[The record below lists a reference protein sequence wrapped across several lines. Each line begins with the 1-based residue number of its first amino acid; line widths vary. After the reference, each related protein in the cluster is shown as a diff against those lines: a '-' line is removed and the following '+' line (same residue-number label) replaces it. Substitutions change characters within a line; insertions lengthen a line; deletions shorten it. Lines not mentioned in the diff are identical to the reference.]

1 MKYSTA
7 SCNIWEA
14 SCSLEVVIKEP
25 TAGRMMTSTITATW
39 MKVIN
44 MFLLCFF
51 MLAQI

>member
-1 MKYSTA
+1 MNYSTA
-7 SCNIWEA
+7 SCNICEA
-14 SCSLEVVIKEP
+14 SCPSEVLINEP